1 MYPVCTPTVFREG
14 GIRVSFFSRE
24 ETRMHVHVQSA
35 EAEAKFWME
44 PTIELDENFGFP
56 DREVGRILKLLKD
69 RESEIRKAWNQHFS
83 R

>member
-1 MYPVCTPTVFREG
+1 MSPTVFREG

-35 EAEAKFWME
+35 EAEAKFWIE
-44 PTIELDENFGFP
+44 PEIELAENFGFP
-56 DREVGRILKLLKD
+56 DREVGRILKLLEERQD
-69 RESEIRKAWNQHFS
+69 EIRQAWHQHFS

>member
-1 MYPVCTPTVFREG
+1 MSPTVFREG

-35 EAEAKFWME
+35 EAEAKFWIE
-44 PTIELDENFGFP
+44 PEIELAENFGFP
-56 DREVGRILKLLKD
+56 DREVGRILKLLKERQD
-69 RESEIRKAWNQHFS
+69 EIRQAWHQHFS